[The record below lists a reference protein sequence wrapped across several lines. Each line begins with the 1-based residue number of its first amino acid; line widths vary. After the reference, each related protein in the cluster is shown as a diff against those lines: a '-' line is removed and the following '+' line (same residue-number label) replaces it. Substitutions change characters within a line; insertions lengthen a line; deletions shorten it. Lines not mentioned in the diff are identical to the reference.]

1 MSHSFSKSHL
11 VGQKVRL
18 IRAKVL
24 QQIKRLHCK
33 QSSLDSMNGKK
44 SHEIKT
50 EVFLR
55 TTSLYYNG
63 VRLNGG
69 QHLITFHFLWMLEKV
84 VSYFCGNFKTQVMLG
99 LLFCYAEI
107 IGYPSFSSPNKIN
120 ARNFTKNFKYT
131 IP

>member
-1 MSHSFSKSHL
+1 
-11 VGQKVRL
+11 
-18 IRAKVL
+18 
-24 QQIKRLHCK
+24 
-33 QSSLDSMNGKK
+33 MNGKK

-50 EVFLR
+50 EVLLR
-55 TTSLYYNG
+55 TTSFVLQWG
-63 VRLNGG
+63 SSKRG

-84 VSYFCGNFKTQVMLG
+84 VSYFYGNFKTQVMLG

>member
-1 MSHSFSKSHL
+1 MSHSFFKSHL

-55 TTSLYYNG
+55 TTSFVLQWGSSKWRSAFNNIS
-63 VRLNGG
+63 LS
-69 QHLITFHFLWMLEKV
+69 LLEKV